1 VARVGGLDV
10 LRGVAVILVVAC
22 HAGVPGLLVGG
33 GTAGVTVF
41 FVLSGFLITRIL
53 IGQEGLSRFYLR
65 RAARLIPALL
75 LMLIVVGFFYAF
87 ASLDFRSFALGSA
100 LTLSYVANWFP
111 LADLGPLLHTWSLSV
126 EEQFYLVWPLI
137 ILVTP
142 RRRLPQ
148 VLLVAV
154 IASLLVRGAVG
165 HAHAI
170 RGTDANSYALALGGL
185 LAVIDLQRAPR
196 LAGWVGWGLIG
207 LAAAA
212 PRDFDHGFLWG
223 LDFRWS
229 PPIAAAGAGLLVWTA
244 VTRAQRAPRPLTHL
258 ADVSYGWYL
267 WHLPLMLAVPLG
279 LGGRLIAAAIALLCA
294 EASLRWVERPIL
306 RRYRAEPRQV
316 ATGHATA
323 SVTVPI
329 TDIVADS
336 TDAPSA
342 AVAGA

>member
-1 VARVGGLDV
+1 MARVGGLDAM
-10 LRGVAVILVVAC
+10 RGVAVILVVAC

-33 GTAGVTVF
+33 GTSGVTVF

-53 IGQEGLSRFYLR
+53 ITQEGLRRFYLR
-65 RAARLIPALL
+65 RAARLLPALV
-75 LMLIVVGFFYAF
+75 LMLMVVGLFYLT
-87 ASLDFRSFALGSA
+87 ASLDFRSYALGAA
-100 LTLSYVANWFP
+100 LTLSYVANWVP

-137 ILVTP
+137 VLVTP
-142 RRRLPQ
+142 RRWLPH
-148 VLLVAV
+148 VLLGAV
-154 IASLLVRGAVG
+154 TASLLLRGAVG

-170 RGTDANSYALALGGL
+170 RGTDANTYALALGGL
-185 LAVIDLQRAPR
+185 LAVVDLRRAPR
-196 LAGWVGWGLIG
+196 IAAWVGWGLIG

-212 PRDFDHGFLWG
+212 PRNFDHGFLWG

-244 VTRAQRAPRPLTHL
+244 VTRAQRTPPWLAHI

-279 LGGRLIAAAIALLCA
+279 LRGRLIAATIALLCA

-306 RRYRAEPRQV
+306 QRFRSEPGQESSGRSPTAAV
-316 ATGHATA
+316 GPTGA
-323 SVTVPI
+323 SI
-329 TDIVADS
+329 ADS
-336 TDAPSA
+336 ADATSA
-342 AVAGA
+342 AVASA